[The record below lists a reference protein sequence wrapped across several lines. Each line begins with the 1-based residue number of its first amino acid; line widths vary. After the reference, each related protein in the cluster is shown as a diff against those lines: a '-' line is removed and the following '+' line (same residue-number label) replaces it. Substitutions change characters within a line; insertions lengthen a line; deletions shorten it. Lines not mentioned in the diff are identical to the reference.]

1 MTETSP
7 ADSRV
12 ETPKR
17 SPLRNAIEWA
27 LVIGVALGVAFA
39 IKILLVQ
46 AFYIPSASMEPAL
59 RAGDRV
65 LVNKVSY
72 RLHDVHRGDVIV
84 FRRPPNEPPSSIEDL
99 IKRVIGL
106 PGDTVEA
113 RDGAVFVNGLLLD
126 EPYLPE
132 DTYTSTFATLHIPAG
147 HVFVLGDN
155 RGDSRDG
162 RFFGPISTDLIVG
175 HAFVKVWPPS
185 RIGRL

>member
-1 MTETSP
+1 MTETS
-7 ADSRV
+7 ATKQNG
-12 ETPKR
+12 ETAKR
-17 SPLRNAIEWA
+17 SPWRNAVEWV
-27 LVIGVALGVAFA
+27 LVVGVALAVAFA
-39 IKILLVQ
+39 IKIFLIQ
-46 AFYIPSASMEPAL
+46 AFYIPSASMEPTL
-59 RAGDRV
+59 KAGDRV

-99 IKRVIGL
+99 IKRVVGL
-106 PGDTVEA
+106 PGDTVEG
-113 RDGAVFVNGLLLD
+113 RDGMVYINGLPLD

-132 DTYTSTFATLHIPAG
+132 ETYTSTFATIHVPAG